1 MVSVDRALLTLRNWA
16 MEVAM
21 KEMDTKSILIVSHE
35 RNQRNART
43 VKLGLQ
49 DEDGYARSCRGVAS
63 CSWCT
68 WSINHHQSINQFVIP
83 LDFLYFRKRKL
94 LVIVRRVFS
103 VFHSCLIS
111 QIIISSSWAL
121 APPVKRKSADSAQ
134 VERKAVTPVRH
145 SVKWLP
151 STNQYCVFAFSVRVW
166 AVFDPFFNTFTEI
179 SNVWHTT
186 TPTTFSAPVH
196 NFLVI
201 NFSLWVIC
209 LVNTIGNT
217 PICVV
222 NGLPPQMHLYRWG

>member
-151 STNQYCVFAFSVRVW
+151 STNQCLHTDWGLFGPSFQCIETMERPTIAIVGEKVRNWKWWRHVKK
-166 AVFDPFFNTFTEI
+166 
-179 SNVWHTT
+179 
-186 TPTTFSAPVH
+186 
-196 NFLVI
+196 
-201 NFSLWVIC
+201 
-209 LVNTIGNT
+209 IG
-217 PICVV
+217 ID
-222 NGLPPQMHLYRWG
+222 